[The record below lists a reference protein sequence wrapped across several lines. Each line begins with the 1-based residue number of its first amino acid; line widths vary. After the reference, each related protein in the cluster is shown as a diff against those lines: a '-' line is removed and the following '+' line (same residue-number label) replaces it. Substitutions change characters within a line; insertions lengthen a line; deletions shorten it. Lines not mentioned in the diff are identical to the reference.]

1 MPQDIDMPAKSLA
14 ENFLRDVH
22 NFVSETGISD
32 TALGTAAVSD
42 GSIIAQIKKN
52 GRSPTLRTADRIYS
66 YMAHE
71 RTRRAEPGARRSTA
85 CQEGACLSE
94 AEAQDCEAALAG
106 APGWWARALA
116 WLRL

>member
-1 MPQDIDMPAKSLA
+1 MLAKSLA

-71 RTRRAEPGARRSTA
+71 RTRRAEPGARRTTA
-85 CQEGACLSE
+85 CQEGAYLSE
-94 AEAQDCEAALAG
+94 AEAEDCEDALG
-106 APGWWARALA
+106 RTPSWRARFLA
-116 WLRL
+116 WFRP